1 MIRLVPLLLFLLPIV
16 IFLVW
21 FVLAMRKER
30 LAASGRLPR
39 WQSAPWTLI
48 LAATALVVA
57 VLLGALALVPG
68 GDPWAPYTPPR
79 MEDGVIVPGHVDD

>member
-1 MIRLVPLLLFLLPIV
+1 MIRLVPLLLFLLPIL

-21 FVLAMRKER
+21 FVLALRKGR

-48 LAATALVVA
+48 LAGTALAVV
-57 VLLGALALVPG
+57 VLLGALALVPEG
-68 GDPWAPYTPPR
+68 GPWAPYTPPR
-79 MEDGVIVPGHVDD
+79 LEDGVVVPGHVGD